1 MAYPRNELG
10 EVGVVG
16 RGRVALYDVDRGPHL
31 TTVFQKEPL
40 QHRGHIR
47 P

>member
-1 MAYPRNELG
+1 
-10 EVGVVG
+10 
-16 RGRVALYDVDRGPHL
+16 VDRGPHL